1 MWILVRADIFN
12 YRGKCL
18 FMMGFFMEALMDYSL
33 AIKLEKDE
41 KQHCDKMRLTGTEV
55 QRQTAASYKC

>member
-1 MWILVRADIFN
+1 MRAEIFN

-41 KQHCDKMRLTGTEV
+41 KKLMKSHKETGSEL
-55 QRQTAASYKC
+55 

>member
-1 MWILVRADIFN
+1 MRAEIFN

-18 FMMGFFMEALMDYSL
+18 FMLGYFMEALMDYSL

-41 KQHCDKMRLTGTEV
+41 KDKMKGWKDSGTEM
-55 QRQTAASYKC
+55 